1 MNLGAIYWSKTNKK
15 DVCKTDSSFLWLDLQ
30 LILPWQ
36 STGPHREYYG
46 LKNSQ
51 HGLLV
56 YLEHCLLFVSST
68 STLTLLPLCQMRHM
82 LVYEDIFSWCTQFEW
97 SLGGSQPRISYTS
110 SATPVA
116 FGWSNRNISLSL
128 HFDCM
133 REQWNSW
140 HIPQDWP
147 LFDDDCNT
155 VQAVIKPLMLG
166 WENLILS
173 TLLKWK
179 LQVIFKGSSTTVI
192 TKWPIIYS
200 LQYGKKRK
208 MFEENLVRIKVR
220 INKLK

>member
-1 MNLGAIYWSKTNKK
+1 MAINWAPQGILWAQKLSTWS
-15 DVCKTDSSFLWLDLQ
+15 V
-30 LILPWQ
+30 
-36 STGPHREYYG
+36 
-46 LKNSQ
+46 
-51 HGLLV
+51 GLLGT
-56 YLEHCLLFVSST
+56 LSSLCELYKYFNPAT
-68 STLTLLPLCQMRHM
+68 TLPDEAHASLWGH
-82 LVYEDIFSWCTQFEW
+82 FSWCTQFEW

-155 VQAVIKPLMLG
+155 IQAVIKPLMLG

-179 LQVIFKGSSTTVI
+179 LQVMFKGSSTTVI